1 LFALAHLFVC
11 LFVLF
16 IFLFVCLFHMVR
28 ELAGACLQ
36 QIARITHIKSATDA
50 YACGF
55 IIAHEQTNTKVL

>member
-1 LFALAHLFVC
+1 
-11 LFVLF
+11 
-16 IFLFVCLFHMVR
+16 MVR

-36 QIARITHIKSATDA
+36 QIARITHIKNATDA